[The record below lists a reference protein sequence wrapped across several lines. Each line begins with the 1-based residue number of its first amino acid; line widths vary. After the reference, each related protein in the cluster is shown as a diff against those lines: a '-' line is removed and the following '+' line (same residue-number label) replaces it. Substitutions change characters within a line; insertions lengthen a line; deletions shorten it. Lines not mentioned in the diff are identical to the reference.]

1 METKALRQPALLVS
15 ELHANALPTAKLSAV
30 KNVLIVDND
39 LGFVFWLGQ
48 TLDAAG
54 YDTLP
59 AKGVREAVTLLAE
72 IRVKIDVLMVRS
84 SLPGADVFAA
94 ELRWAQRG
102 HLKTIALLDEADN
115 QDESIAGWDGWQIKP
130 SLPDSSARN
139 IFLSLLQGVL
149 RNGTGTVLT
158 T

>member
-1 METKALRQPALLVS
+1 LHGPCETIVAA
-15 ELHANALPTAKLSAV
+15 AV

-48 TLDAAG
+48 ALDAAG

-59 AKGVREAVTLLAE
+59 AKGVREAVTLLSE
-72 IRVKIDVLMVRS
+72 IHVKIDVLMVRS
-84 SLPGADVFAA
+84 SLPGAEEFAA

-102 HLKTIALLDEADN
+102 HLKTIALLEENDD
-115 QDESIAGWDGWQIKP
+115 QGESLSAWDGWQLKP
-130 SLPDSSARN
+130 SLPDSNARK
-139 IFLSLLQGVL
+139 IFLSLVQGVL